1 MQQALNSQVLR
12 KAKVEKS
19 ASDSSP
25 DSPYSSSEE
34 YVLKK
39 VKVNAREVAPQQQ
52 LQKINTAK
60 SSASKKS
67 KSSKSSSEKRP
78 FMVVD
83 GEQLVSKQNVYD
95 TFGGLLLENFNLKA
109 IPTFGL
115 SKFTSCG

>member
-1 MQQALNSQVLR
+1 MQQAINSQVLR

-19 ASDSSP
+19 AFDSSP
-25 DSPYSSSEE
+25 DSSYSSSEE

-67 KSSKSSSEKRP
+67 KSSKSSSERRP
-78 FMVVD
+78 FMVVGGD
-83 GEQLVSKQNVYD
+83 PLVSKQNVYD
-95 TFGGLLLENFNLKA
+95 EFGTLLVKNF
-109 IPTFGL
+109 
-115 SKFTSCG
+115 